1 MIWSRYTHSA
11 LYIGNG
17 KIIDSTWQYGV
28 KTRSL
33 SDLLNESN
41 RVGVLRIQGLTSDH
55 ENNVLTA
62 ALSKESAA
70 YNFESVKLLGEQ
82 KLNALANISKF
93 GSGYMI
99 YILSNAEYLTPNTSK
114 IGRAHV

>member
-1 MIWSRYTHSA
+1 M
-11 LYIGNG
+11 
-17 KIIDSTWQYGV
+17 
-28 KTRSL
+28 
-33 SDLLNESN
+33 
-41 RVGVLRIQGLTSDH
+41 TSDQ

-99 YILSNAEYLTPNTSK
+99 DILSNAEYLTPNTSMK
-114 IGRAHV
+114 YACSELIVFAFNEINIKMSQANGFTPGNMIRLSQAGFFKFVGKLQVSRAQ